1 MSDKDVSDQ
10 DSKDKAFPFKL
21 YIVPVTPFEQNCSI
35 VVANATNTAAVI
47 DPGGDLAKI
56 EAAIAQSGARIEK
69 ILLTHGHIDH
79 AGAAAEL
86 AEKLAVPI
94 EGPHVADGFLLAEL
108 PAAGQMFGI
117 AARAVDPDRYIA
129 EGETILIGDLIFDV
143 LHCPGHTPGS
153 LCFVWRDDQKT
164 EEARGGFAIVGDVL
178 FKGSVGRT
186 DFPYGSHHDLITA
199 IKSKL
204 LPLGDDVAFLCGH
217 GPMSTIGAER
227 LNNPFIAE

>member
-1 MSDKDVSDQ
+1 VSDQ
-10 DSKDKAFPFKL
+10 DVKDNVFPFKL

-35 VVANATNTAAVI
+35 VIATATNTAAVV

-56 EAAIAQSGARIEK
+56 EAAIAQSGAKVEK

-108 PAAGQMFGI
+108 PAAGRNFGI
-117 AARAVDPDRYIA
+117 AARAVNPDRYIA
-129 EGETILIGDLIFDV
+129 EGETISIGDLIFDV

-153 LCFVWRDDQKT
+153 LCFVWRDDQKA

-186 DFPYGSHHDLITA
+186 DFPYGSHDDLIAA
-199 IKSKL
+199 IKTKL

-227 LNNPFIAE
+227 LSNPFLAD